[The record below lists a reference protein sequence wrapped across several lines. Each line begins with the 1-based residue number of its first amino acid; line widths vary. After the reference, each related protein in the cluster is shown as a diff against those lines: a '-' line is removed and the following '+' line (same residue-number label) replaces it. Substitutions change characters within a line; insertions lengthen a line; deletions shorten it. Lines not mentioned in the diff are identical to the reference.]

1 MARES
6 AYAQLIQ
13 DVTLVELPHVSA
25 GVFAMTTEQI
35 ADIMLEYLALHIGE
49 KAPRAAPAN
58 SCMLASQQL
67 GSRCA

>member
-1 MARES
+1 MACES

-13 DVTLVELPHVSA
+13 DVTLVELLHVSS
-25 GVFAMTTEQI
+25 GVYAIKTEKI
-35 ADIMLEYLALHIGE
+35 ADIMLEYLALHFGE
-49 KAPRAAPAN
+49 KAPRAVPAN

>member
-35 ADIMLEYLALHIGE
+35 ADIMLEVFGVAY
-49 KAPRAAPAN
+49 R
-58 SCMLASQQL
+58 
-67 GSRCA
+67 